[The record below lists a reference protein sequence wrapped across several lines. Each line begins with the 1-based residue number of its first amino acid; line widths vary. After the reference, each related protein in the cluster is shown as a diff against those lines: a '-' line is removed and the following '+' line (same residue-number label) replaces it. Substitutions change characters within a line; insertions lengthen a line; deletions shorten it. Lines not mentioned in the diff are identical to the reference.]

1 MNWKEFKDYI
11 ESEGVTNDTYIG
23 RILLMEDRIS
33 ECSPK
38 VRILN
43 VGTSEIVV
51 ID

>member
-33 ECSPK
+33 ECSLRVK
-38 VRILN
+38 ILN
-43 VGTSEIVV
+43 VDSSEIVV
-51 ID
+51 IN